1 MTIDIQEIEIDIDTK
16 LSFNGISATT
26 GGYLFEPMSSRE
38 LAEVAQGKTLEPNDP
53 HLKELQA
60 RNASKDSA
68 HFGVKEGIDPTK
80 LEQAGWAV
88 IFPAAKPGS
97 PEAAQQAAI
106 REALSPL
113 LQLRRAQASRLVEH
127 RYKEFSGSDGYR
139 PGETKQKFL
148 ARLGVGPGPADPD
161 KLPYY
166 LLLVGSPEQIP
177 FHVQY
182 QIDVQYA
189 VGRLDFDTLEEYDN
203 YARSVVAA
211 ETGGLV
217 LPRELALLGVAN
229 PDDMATQL
237 SRKHLVA
244 PLADIAEVWTQGEL
258 PGWSVTRHFDEQA
271 TKSRVSE
278 LLGGRK
284 TPALLFT
291 ASHGMGFDQ
300 GDPLQQRRQGAL
312 LCQDWTGPK
321 QWSKPIDESL
331 YFSGDDLR
339 SDAGMLGMISFNFA
353 CYGGGT
359 PQYDEFSKQAF
370 KQRKTIADTSF
381 TSGLHRKMLGHP
393 KGGALAAIG
402 HVERA
407 WGYSFM
413 WGTGKAGAAER
424 QLAVFEST
432 LRSLMS
438 GAPVGLALEYFN
450 ERYAEISSDL
460 SQQIEALEWDPDAV
474 DPYTLA
480 NMWTSNN
487 DARGYA
493 ILGDPAVRLS
503 LDSGAEG
510 RKLGRDAIELTSVA
524 RVDAPASA
532 PASETPATAASDQA
546 QAIEAVNFGLFGRK
560 PEAEGSAEGEPV
572 APQPGR
578 IDGFVNK
585 IVDTLGRAVED
596 AMTLEIR
603 TYVSSNPGA
612 AARASKDELEFGG
625 DLRAYTRLA
634 IDGDTVVIVPE
645 RDGVI
650 EAELWK
656 LHLELVKQAQQTRSE
671 TIAAVLS
678 MLSGVFKR

>member
-1 MTIDIQEIEIDIDTK
+1 MTSEALQEIEIDLDTK
-16 LSFNGISATT
+16 LSFNGIDATS
-26 GGYLFEPMSSRE
+26 GGYLFEPLSPRD
-38 LAEVAQGKTLEPNDP
+38 LAELAQGKALESNDP

-60 RNASKDSA
+60 RNASKDDA
-68 HFGVKEGIDPTK
+68 HFGVKEGIDATK

-88 IFPAAKPGS
+88 IFPAVKPGS
-97 PEAAQQAAI
+97 PEAARQAAI

-113 LQLRRAQASRLVEH
+113 LQMRRAQATKLVEH
-127 RYKEFSGSDGYR
+127 RYKEISGGDGYR

-166 LLLVGSPEQIP
+166 LLFIGSPQQIP

-189 VGRLDFDTLEEYDN
+189 VGRLDFDTIEEYGN
-203 YARSVVAA
+203 YANSVVAA
-211 ETGGLV
+211 ETGGLM
-217 LPRELALLGVAN
+217 LPRELAMVGVAN
-229 PDDMATQL
+229 PDDMATLL
-237 SRKHLVA
+237 SRKHLVG
-244 PLADIAEVWTQGEL
+244 PLADLAQSWTQGEL

-278 LLGGRK
+278 LFGGAK
-284 TPALLFT
+284 TPALMFT
-291 ASHGMGFDQ
+291 ASHGIGFDQ

-312 LCQDWTGPK
+312 LLQDWTGPK
-321 QWSKPIDESL
+321 QWGKPIDESL

-339 SDAGMLGMISFNFA
+339 SDAGMLGMIAFNFA

-359 PQYDEFSKQAF
+359 PQHDEFSKQAF
-370 KQRKTIADTSF
+370 KQRKTIADVPF
-381 TSGLHRKMLGHP
+381 ISGLHRKMLGHP

-413 WGTGKAGAAER
+413 WGTGKGGAVER

-450 ERYAEISSDL
+450 ERYAEMSSDL
-460 SQQIEALEWDPDAV
+460 SQQLEALEWDADAV
-474 DPYTLA
+474 DPHTLA
-480 NMWTSNN
+480 NMWTSSN

-493 ILGDPAVRLS
+493 IAGDPAVRLS
-503 LDSGAEG
+503 LGSGADAGERG
-510 RKLGRDAIELTSVA
+510 RNSVELSSVG
-524 RVDAPASA
+524 APAYELDNTPA
-532 PASETPATAASDQA
+532 PASE
-546 QAIEAVNFGLFGRK
+546 AVDFGLFGRK
-560 PEAEGSAEGEPV
+560 SEAEPGAAEP
-572 APQPGR
+572 APKTGR

-585 IVDTLGRAVED
+585 IVDTLGRAIED
-596 AMTLEIR
+596 AMTLEVR

-612 AARASKDELEFGG
+612 AARAGNEDLETNG
-625 DLRAYTRLA
+625 DLRAYTRLSF
-634 IDGDTVVIVPE
+634 DGDTVAIVPE
-645 RDGVI
+645 RDGAI

-656 LHLELVKQAQQTRSE
+656 LHLELLGQAQQTRRE

-678 MLSGVFKR
+678 MLSGVLKP